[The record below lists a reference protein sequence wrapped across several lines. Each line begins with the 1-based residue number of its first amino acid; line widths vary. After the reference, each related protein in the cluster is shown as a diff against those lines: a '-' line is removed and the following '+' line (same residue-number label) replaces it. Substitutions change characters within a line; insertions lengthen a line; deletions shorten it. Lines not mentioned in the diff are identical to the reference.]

1 MAKDWRPITQISLPG
16 KLLERIIH
24 TQLSS
29 YLENNDILY
38 TNQHGFRSDRS
49 TSSAVFGT
57 LKTLFENWNKGL
69 ISTCVF
75 IDFARAFDSID
86 HNIFVKKLKL
96 YGLSESSVSFMSSYI
111 DSRSQSTII
120 NGCVSTEAKLKCGT
134 AQGSILGPL
143 FFILYV
149 NDIFSYVKYNN
160 SLTMYADDTLLIE
173 QSRTKLESVK
183 ACQETMDQV
192 EHWCRLNRLTI
203 NVDKTKSMSV
213 ESKNVDS
220 DSVPAVSIA
229 AQPLQTVRKYEYLG
243 VVMDDKLCMDG
254 HIDHIIKKVQGKLC
268 ILRKFRRH
276 ITEQTA
282 LRIYK
287 CLIMCHFDYGD
298 FVVDSGSK
306 ANIDRL
312 NRLQI
317 RTLRCVEYRLDPI
330 QRLCIE
336 DLYHRYHLEP
346 LDKRRK
352 RNLLKILF
360 KESKNECNID
370 MYRPERTLR
379 SAKNVKLNHK
389 FTRLTKIQQS
399 PYYRGL
405 HLWDELPQDMQKID
419 TKHEF
424 KNRIKGYIL

>member
-1 MAKDWRPITQISLPG
+1 MGQIDISKSAALGDLSSRLLKDAFACLTVELTYLYNSCLDSSTFPLKWGTGIVTPFPKTTSKSKQAKDWRPITQISLPG

-120 NGCVSTEAKLKCGT
+120 NGCVSNEAKLKCGT

-220 DSVPAVSIA
+220 GAVPAVSIA

-268 ILRKFRRH
+268 ILRKFR
-276 ITEQTA
+276 
-282 LRIYK
+282 
-287 CLIMCHFDYGD
+287 
-298 FVVDSGSK
+298 
-306 ANIDRL
+306 
-312 NRLQI
+312 
-317 RTLRCVEYRLDPI
+317 
-330 QRLCIE
+330 
-336 DLYHRYHLEP
+336 
-346 LDKRRK
+346 
-352 RNLLKILF
+352 
-360 KESKNECNID
+360 
-370 MYRPERTLR
+370 
-379 SAKNVKLNHK
+379 
-389 FTRLTKIQQS
+389 
-399 PYYRGL
+399 
-405 HLWDELPQDMQKID
+405 
-419 TKHEF
+419 
-424 KNRIKGYIL
+424 